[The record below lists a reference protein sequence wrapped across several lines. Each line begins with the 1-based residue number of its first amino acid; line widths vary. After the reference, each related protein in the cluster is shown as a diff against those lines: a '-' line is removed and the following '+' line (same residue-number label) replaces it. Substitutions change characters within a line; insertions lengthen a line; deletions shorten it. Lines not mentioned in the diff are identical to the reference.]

1 MRVRHKPDLTTDQL
15 IWTQYVADVRP
26 LKGRTTKLLVGAD
39 PIPPATEPV
48 VTEAAPARSLVG
60 GSQVLLPP
68 VVIGRPP
75 AGLDRVTWQRFRGNK
90 IPPAKVLDL
99 HGMTVAHAHSVVSAL
114 IQNAAARGDRCVEI
128 ITGYGRG
135 GGDSEGG
142 VLRREVPLWLS
153 MAPLQDLILA
163 LVHPH
168 SANPGAIRVLIRRRR
183 ARPTVR

>member
-1 MRVRHKPDLTTDQL
+1 MHARHKPDLTTDQL

-26 LKGRTTKLLVGAD
+26 LKGRTTKRLVGAD
-39 PIPPATEPV
+39 PILPATEPV

-60 GSQVLLPP
+60 VSQVLLPP

-90 IPPAKVLDL
+90 IPPARVLDL
-99 HGMTVAHAHSVVSAL
+99 HGMTVAQAHSAVGTL
-114 IQNAAARGDRCVEI
+114 IQNAATRGDRCVEI
-128 ITGYGRG
+128 ITGYGRRA
-135 GGDSEGG
+135 GDSEGG
-142 VLRREVPLWLS
+142 ALRREVPLWLS

-168 SANPGAIRVLIRRRR
+168 SGNPGAIRILIRRRR
-183 ARPTVR
+183 ARSEAR